1 MPRHHYS
8 NRAIL
13 ILENPWELDDGDCNR
28 TSVLPFVEGIAKLA
42 GDTEVFHANFYDK
55 RSFDRALEI
64 LCSARFNNAVIYIA
78 AHGNKGK
85 VGGVKLA
92 DILFAIGD
100 HSKNTNITGIML
112 GSCFAG
118 TDTDTI
124 EVFMQGTN
132 VKWCVGYSS
141 SCDWLP
147 ATMIDCSIMASML
160 ELDEEELSDRATM
173 IELLAQAL
181 APFSRTYV
189 IGEDTDD
196 NTMTMEES
204 IRVVMQP
211 SGRGNRA
218 RHVTDEVLEEHEKL
232 QEFA

>member
-1 MPRHHYS
+1 MPRHHSS
-8 NRAIL
+8 NRAVL
-13 ILENPWELDDGDCNR
+13 ILENPWKLDDGDCNR

-78 AHGNKGK
+78 AHGTKGK
-85 VGGVKLA
+85 VGGVKLE
-92 DILFAIGD
+92 DLLFAIGE

-112 GSCFAG
+112 GSCFVG
-118 TDTDTI
+118 TETDTI

-132 VKWCVGYSS
+132 IKWCAGYSS
-141 SCDWLP
+141 SCEWLP
-147 ATMIDCSIMASML
+147 GTMIDCSIMASML
-160 ELDEEELSDRATM
+160 ELDEDEMSDRETM

-189 IGEDTDD
+189 IGEDADD
-196 NTMTMEES
+196 NAMTMEDS

-218 RHVTDEVLEEHEKL
+218 RHVTEEVLEEHEKL

>member
-13 ILENPWELDDGDCNR
+13 ILENPWELDEGDCNR

-85 VGGVKLA
+85 VGGVKLE

-132 VKWCVGYSS
+132 IKWCVGYSS

-160 ELDEEELSDRATM
+160 ELDADSTPSGHPVHAH
-173 IELLAQAL
+173 LARHSTAIW
-181 APFSRTYV
+181 PPVPR
-189 IGEDTDD
+189 
-196 NTMTMEES
+196 
-204 IRVVMQP
+204 P
-211 SGRGNRA
+211 SGRAVGAQRRRGGIVSPGWLA
-218 RHVTDEVLEEHEKL
+218 SSISASVCALIHPSD
-232 QEFA
+232 

>member
-13 ILENPWELDDGDCNR
+13 ILENPWELDSADCNR

-78 AHGNKGK
+78 AHGSKSK
-85 VGGVKLA
+85 VGGVKLE

-112 GSCFAG
+112 DPALPGRIPTPLRSLCRAQ
-118 TDTDTI
+118 T
-124 EVFMQGTN
+124 
-132 VKWCVGYSS
+132 SS
-141 SCDWLP
+141 GAP
-147 ATMIDCSIMASML
+147 AT
-160 ELDEEELSDRATM
+160 R
-173 IELLAQAL
+173 QAVNGCR
-181 APFSRTYV
+181 PR
-189 IGEDTDD
+189 
-196 NTMTMEES
+196 
-204 IRVVMQP
+204 
-211 SGRGNRA
+211 
-218 RHVTDEVLEEHEKL
+218 
-232 QEFA
+232 

>member
-1 MPRHHYS
+1 MGGRITVESVVRCSWNGWP
-8 NRAIL
+8 
-13 ILENPWELDDGDCNR
+13 DDREIRN
-28 TSVLPFVEGIAKLA
+28 
-42 GDTEVFHANFYDK
+42 
-55 RSFDRALEI
+55 RALEI

-85 VGGVKLA
+85 VGGVKLE

-132 VKWCVGYSS
+132 IKWCVGYSS

-196 NTMTMEES
+196 NAMTMEES

>member
-13 ILENPWELDDGDCNR
+13 ILENPWELDGGDCNR
-28 TSVLPFVEGIAKLA
+28 SSVLPFVEGIAKLA

-64 LCSARFNNAVIYIA
+64 LCSPRFNNAVIYIA
-78 AHGNKGK
+78 AHGSKSK
-85 VGGVKLA
+85 VGGVKLE
-92 DILFAIGD
+92 DILFEIGD
-100 HSKNTNITGIML
+100 HSKSTNITGIML
-112 GSCFAG
+112 GACFAG
-118 TDTDTI
+118 TDTDRI

-132 VKWCVGYSS
+132 VKWCAGYAS
-141 SCDWLP
+141 SCEWLP

-160 ELDEEELSDRATM
+160 ELDEDELSDRETM
-173 IELLAQAL
+173 IEQLAHAL

-189 IGEDTDD
+189 IGEDADD
-196 NTMTMEES
+196 NLMTLEES

-218 RHVTDEVLEEHEKL
+218 RHVTEEVLEERDKL